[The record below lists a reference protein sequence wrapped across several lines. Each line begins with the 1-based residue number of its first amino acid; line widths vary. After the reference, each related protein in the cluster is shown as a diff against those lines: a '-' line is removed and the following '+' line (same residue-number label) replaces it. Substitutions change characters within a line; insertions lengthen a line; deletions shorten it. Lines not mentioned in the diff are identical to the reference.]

1 MQNGDTL
8 HIPIRP
14 NEITV
19 VGEVINPSSLT
30 FRPGKSVEDYIENAG
45 GFKKTADRKNVFII
59 LPNGESQSYNEKKFW
74 GDEIYAIPGTTI
86 VIPRSSFNWLVWTKT
101 ITPILGDSA
110 TALATVV
117 ALLDNA

>member
-1 MQNGDTL
+1 MADIL
-8 HIPIRP
+8 LIF
-14 NEITV
+14 EL
-19 VGEVINPSSLT
+19 E
-30 FRPGKSVEDYIENAG
+30 ENAG

-86 VIPRSSFNWLVWTKT
+86 VIARSSFNWLVWTKT

-117 ALLDNA
+117 ALLDND